1 MYLRRFDAL
10 IVYSMNYVNNCQTLL
25 VCLFEGQ
32 LWESSELRS
41 HIIKPWQKVDI
52 YNIYTGYIKST
63 SQNSALSYCAGCL
76 QISSIFRES
85 SLCFLT
91 KTTLPYPVS
100 PSTVASYRIIYQCG
114 QVGLGGS
121 SNTKISINADFYV
134 FSKVEITVMI
144 LCHVKMSINGV
155 IEVKSLGLDIIILN
169 LSCCG

>member
-1 MYLRRFDAL
+1 MHVCLKDNFEKVQSYEA
-10 IVYSMNYVNNCQTLL
+10 TLL
-25 VCLFEGQ
+25 SHGKRWIYLQ
-32 LWESSELRS
+32 KISSL
-41 HIIKPWQKVDI
+41 
-52 YNIYTGYIKST
+52 
-63 SQNSALSYCAGCL
+63 NSALSYCAGCL
-76 QISSIFRES
+76 QIRSICRES

-91 KTTLPYPVS
+91 KTTLPSPVS
-100 PSTVASYRIIYQCG
+100 PSIVASYRIIYHCG